1 MYYADEVRRPES
13 LEDDLAW
20 RDVEV
25 RPAELEMAKSLV
37 ESLSAEFDPGK
48 YDDTYRED
56 AEVVDLMQAL
66 LESVERTK
74 RSRARRPKAK
84 KAS

>member
-1 MYYADEVRRPES
+1 VK
-13 LEDDLAW
+13 
-20 RDVEV
+20 
-25 RPAELEMAKSLV
+25 PAELEMAKSLV

-48 YDDTYRED
+48 YDDTYRESLELIRSKAESVPLPEPQREE

-66 LESVERTK
+66 RESVERTK
-74 RSRARRPKAK
+74 RSRAPRPKAK